1 MALFRRSSAPS
12 EAPSDEG
19 EPDTDD
25 VGDGEDAAQA
35 AQTTGDDPAEPTES
49 DEGAA
54 GEEDDEAAAEDEE
67 EQEAHEEPSTPR
79 PPILPRLA
87 AVGGRVRKWRGWV
100 PTLLILIFLLAILLR
115 SVFYWPSATP
125 DYLPP
130 GTYLLSGND
139 PDYHKR
145 AIDHLDQT
153 HQWLS
158 WDPLQNYPQG
168 GPNPNPPAFET
179 SGLLLGYA
187 VSPLTGNTTS
197 GVWWGAEQIG
207 AIWSSALVFPVF
219 FVAREMFGR
228 KAGLLGAFFIAI
240 MAGNIERNVVGFS
253 DHDGYLMFFIAV
265 GFYFYIRAMSYTK
278 NKVYV
283 EHYRDLDSVTRGFLH
298 FFREQR
304 IAVLYTLM
312 ASVMWGACALAWK
325 GFPYVFAIV
334 LIYYFFSIIVMRWF
348 RHEDPFSLAILTMI
362 AFSVV
367 FAMTLPYYYG
377 MHFMHWYEIFYLLWA
392 GAALI
397 TLFFVPTRN
406 LPWVLIVLTLA
417 VLVGTVYIGLN
428 AFAPD
433 IADTIFSGAG
443 YFSRNKL
450 YNTIAEAQPPDVSR
464 LVSSYGYA
472 TSLLALGGIGLMA
485 FRLPRRYSNAYVL
498 MLAWAAAAIY
508 MALTAVRFMYNATPL
523 FAILAGW
530 ILWGIIDR
538 THFSLKTYRDRWA
551 KQVGWRKIRSVPI
564 AHWAVAYFL
573 VFMVFFPNF
582 MQGLDAGI
590 PFETKKQWDTA
601 IYNIM
606 PDLTDP
612 FTIGGFHPLND
623 LHIFRPAPDAFD
635 VNSNRLWYLGAFGTS
650 FMNDYWAVAMTWLAT
665 QDRQLPEDKRPGFIS
680 WWDYGHWAMHVGEHP
695 TAADNFQ
702 NGFEF
707 AGNFIGASGED
718 AGNSLILARYLE
730 TVRDNPV
737 IVKLARQYLG
747 EDGWAQVLAY
757 ANDPTSYN
765 DTILAN
771 PTRYM
776 KREAPISPRNAF
788 YIMTS
793 TLITDKV
800 TPEDR
805 IWWIRDIKEQT
816 GFELRY
822 FAVDV
827 RMMPFSASQTGI
839 FYAPII
845 LADYDKNDF
854 VQILCHLTNGRVIPC
869 DAMTSREYRLLQTTE
884 IQYKPNFYHSM
895 FTRAYLGYTSNDIPG
910 GTYNGFPGIRASCTT
925 GQTQTCLAGQP
936 PMQGFNMSHW
946 RLVQRTVYFNPNATD
961 LANHTKDWKI
971 ITDQEAD
978 QYTGNTNVTI
988 DRQFLGLGESSGTG
1002 VMYLKYYAG
1011 AWVNGTVRTAE
1022 GVPVPG
1028 ARVTV
1033 YDDVKLQNPQWVG
1046 VPHGFVFA
1054 DENGSFSALVPF
1066 GNVTLIA
1073 STGGNADP
1081 FQLREQ
1087 VEIGRITIPVSDN
1100 QAMRIEEDANHDGV
1114 FDFNIR
1120 QDITSVPGSLKGLAY
1135 LDKDS
1140 TSTFSGANDQAL
1152 AGAQLQINS
1161 TTANLSVAATTAAD
1175 GSFEVLGMAAGLYS
1189 VNVTWSGHNW
1199 TALPSVRINANAS
1212 TPSDVVLKGA
1222 KVTGNATDEL
1232 ARARANATVT
1242 LTDKQTGAVF
1252 SNLTDTLGKF
1262 AFTNLLPGDYTLAS
1276 ALANATP
1283 FEQELHLAPGGQASY
1298 NFTAADTVGVQ
1309 LHVFLDRDLNG
1320 NFTAGEEAANASV
1333 EVASVTGTY
1342 FNLTGLDSAGF
1353 ASTRYPAGNY
1363 TLSADYHDPGG
1374 GLFAGYEE
1382 VAAAEGAN
1390 WTLRLLPAAHF
1401 NGTVFRDADNDTLRS
1416 NNTTAEP
1423 SLPSAAVNFHSA
1435 ATGQELKLVA
1445 RTDGVF
1451 DAVLPYGTYYVS
1463 IVLERTGFDR
1473 AQVAYR
1479 TVTVDASTTTVDIG
1493 LNNGT
1498 RITGSVGFDADR
1510 SGTLALVELIKGANL
1525 TFTQGPY
1532 VQTAT
1537 TTADGSFTAWLTDGN
1552 WTVAAHAGGYLDN
1565 ATAKLLDATV
1575 PQNNSVDLFVEA
1587 APLQVKGRVGF
1598 DRNGD
1603 GNLTDDEGFAGVV
1616 VQFIAESGVGAYFNG
1631 TNATATTNATGD
1643 YALTLPVGHYAF
1655 NLTVDRGTGAQ
1666 SHRYEAFDVTSGDA
1680 ILHPLLL
1687 PSGTPTV
1694 MNFSLRELTH
1704 LQGILWFDADGD
1716 GVASIDERPA
1726 GGLVTLRG
1734 GPGPTTLTSLANG
1747 SFEGYIRSGTY
1758 TIEASADIGG
1768 SSSRSFLS
1776 VNLSQVQNLGL
1787 VRLQRE
1793 TALTVHAWNDENG
1806 NGIED
1811 AGEEAL
1817 TGPRITFT
1825 NVTQAAGDF
1834 QLGDAVVQLL
1844 SGRTYAYLIDQ
1855 RRSESLAPNE
1865 TQVTVLYHAEGNY
1878 TFVPGT
1884 TVFRLPL
1891 IRMVQVTGAF
1901 YYDRNGDGVY
1911 TAGNREEPL
1920 GAFIEFRNAS
1930 QPTQVVLRQLVQPT
1944 GAYEAFLPVG
1954 NYTVTV
1960 DHAGF
1965 DTSNASW
1972 LINITKVPAPAN
1984 GFVLN
1989 LKLTAHD
1996 VELTGY
2002 TFLDLNR
2009 NGRLNAFETGMQV
2022 PTLTLYNAT
2031 NSSDARSLSVAANGS
2046 FNVTLKPGT
2055 YNLYAV
2061 GTVNG
2066 TPVAGIAQ
2074 ATVDPVGGTVWT
2086 NVSLRQAFFV
2096 SGSTTFNNTTG
2107 QILQVPPT
2115 NYTVIYGPITIAL
2128 PQPAGTYNITLP
2140 DGSFAVNA
2148 TIATTEF
2155 NTSMN
2160 YSALTTFS
2168 LDLDNITRALEFGK
2182 QRHFTVSFNYTEDT
2196 TPKAQGASVNYTA
2209 VIRNTG
2215 NENATFDLAPPAAQV
2230 PGGWTYQIGVD
2241 HVMVDIGAAG
2251 SPEFIS
2257 VPQIMGI
2264 DNVTLQIGE
2273 SREFWILINTSN
2285 QTRSGPNKLQLR
2297 ATPRN
2302 ASGGEGGTVDF
2313 TITTRQ
2319 DFGIDIHPNV
2329 DAPTDVGLQTNYFVS
2344 VENKGNGVDRVRV
2357 TVPSL
2362 PQGYSATV
2370 DQGAPGS
2377 EMELQPFLSQRVTVT
2392 LKRDPS
2398 AAPAPQ
2404 GSTFVVNAVSVTEPN
2419 ATAKSAAVSIVY
2431 GDLRLGGATNATR
2444 ATEPGKG
2451 DLLDNAPLTTP
2462 GFESALSAV
2471 ALVGAAAVVRR
2482 RRGRTE

>member
-12 EAPSDEG
+12 EAPADED
-19 EPDTDD
+19 ESHADET
-25 VGDGEDAAQA
+25 GDGKDAPSDGGQTDAA
-35 AQTTGDDPAEPTES
+35 DS
-49 DEGAA
+49 
-54 GEEDDEAAAEDEE
+54 GEESGPHDEADDEVAAEEGDETE
-67 EQEAHEEPSTPR
+67 DHEEPSPPR

-87 AVGGRVRKWRGWV
+87 AIGGRARKWRGWT

-115 SVFYWPSATP
+115 SVFYWPAASP

-130 GTYLLSGND
+130 GSYLLSGND

-158 WDPLQNYPQG
+158 WDPLQNFPQG
-168 GPNPNPPAFET
+168 GPNPNPPGFET

-187 VSPLTGNTTS
+187 LSPLAGNTTTA
-197 GVWWGAEQIG
+197 VWWSSEIIG
-207 AIWSSALVFPVF
+207 ALWSSALVFPVF

-228 KAGLLGAFFIAI
+228 KAGLIGAFLIAI

-265 GFYFYIRAMSYTK
+265 GFYFYIRAMAYTQ

-283 EHYRDLDSVTRGFLH
+283 EHYRDLDSVTRGFLR

-304 IAVLYTLM
+304 IAILYTLM
-312 ASVMWGACALAWK
+312 ASVMWGACALGWK

-334 LIYYFFSIIVMRWF
+334 LIYYFFSIIIMRWF
-348 RHEDPFSLAILTMI
+348 RHEDPFALSILTMI

-377 MHFMHWYEIFYLLWA
+377 MHFMHWYEIFYLIWA
-392 GAALI
+392 GAAVI

-406 LPWVLIVLTLA
+406 LPWVLIILTLV

-464 LVSSYGYA
+464 LVSSYGYV

-530 ILWGIIDR
+530 ILWGIIDK
-538 THFSLKTYRDRWA
+538 TQFSLKLYRDRWA
-551 KQVGWRKIRSVPI
+551 KYVSWRKIRTVPI

-573 VFMVFFPNF
+573 VFMVLFPNF

-601 IYNIM
+601 IYNFM

-635 VNSNRLWYLGAFGTS
+635 VNSSRLWYLGAFGTS
-650 FMNDYWAVAMTWLAT
+650 FMNDYWAVSMKWLAT
-665 QDRQLPEDKRPGFIS
+665 QDRQLPEEKRPGFIS

-730 TVRDNPV
+730 TVRGDPR
-737 IVKLARQYLG
+737 IEKLARQYLG
-747 EDGWAQVLAY
+747 DDGWNQMMAY
-757 ANDPTSYN
+757 AADPTSYN
-765 DTILAN
+765 DTIMAN
-771 PTRYM
+771 PQKYM
-776 KREAPISPRNAF
+776 KRDPPISPRNAF

-793 TLITDKV
+793 ALITDRV

-805 IWWIRDIKEQT
+805 IWWIRDIAEQT
-816 GFELRY
+816 GWELRY

-869 DAMTSREYRLLQTTE
+869 DAMTSREYRILSSTE
-884 IQYKPNFYHSM
+884 IQYKPSFYKSM

-910 GTYNGFPGIRASCTT
+910 GVYNGFPGIRASCTS

-936 PMQGFNMSHW
+936 PMQGFNMTHW

-978 QYTGNTNVTI
+978 QYDGNTNVTV

-1033 YDDVKLQNPQWVG
+1033 YDDVQLSNPQWVG

-1073 STGGNADP
+1073 STGGNPDP

-1087 VEIGRITIPVSDN
+1087 VEIGRLTIPVSDN
-1100 QAMRIEEDANHDGV
+1100 QAMRIEEDANQDGS
-1114 FDFNIR
+1114 FDFNIEH
-1120 QDITSVPGSLKGLAY
+1120 DITAVPGSLKGRAY

-1140 TSTFSGANDQAL
+1140 TGSFSATNDQEL
-1152 AGAQLQINS
+1152 AGASLQVNS
-1161 TTANLSVAATTAAD
+1161 TTANVSVVTAAGAD
-1175 GSFEVLGMAAGLYS
+1175 GSFEILGMAPGLYS
-1189 VNVTWSGHNW
+1189 VNVTWGGHNW
-1199 TALPSVRINANAS
+1199 TALPSVRVNTNAS
-1212 TPSDVVLKGA
+1212 TASDIVLKGA
-1222 KVTGNATDEL
+1222 QVTGNATDEL
-1232 ARARANATVT
+1232 AAARANASVM
-1242 LTDKQTGAVF
+1242 LTDTQTGAVL
-1252 SNLTDTLGKF
+1252 SNLTDARGKF
-1262 AFTNLLPGDYTLAS
+1262 AFTNLLPGNYTLAS
-1276 ALANATP
+1276 GLVNATP
-1283 FEQELHLAPGGQASY
+1283 FEQVIHLDPGAVLSY
-1298 NFTAADTVGVQ
+1298 NFTAADTVSVS
-1309 LHVFLDRDLNG
+1309 LRVYLDRNLDG
-1320 NFTAGEEAANASV
+1320 NLSAGEEAANASV
-1333 EVASVTGTY
+1333 EVESAAGTY
-1342 FNLTGLDSAGF
+1342 FNLTIVDSAGF

-1363 TLSADYHDPGG
+1363 TLIADYHDPAGA
-1374 GLFAGYEE
+1374 LFAGYGE

-1390 WTLRLLPAAHF
+1390 WTLPLLPAAHF
-1401 NGTVFRDADNDTLRS
+1401 NGTVFRDADNDSSRS
-1416 NNTTAEP
+1416 SNTTAEP
-1423 SLPSAAVNFHSA
+1423 ALSSSTVNFRSA
-1435 ATGQELKLVA
+1435 ATGQELKLVT
-1445 RTDGVF
+1445 RTDGMF
-1451 DAVLPYGTYYVS
+1451 DAVLPYGTYYVRV
-1463 IVLERTGFDR
+1463 VLEKTGFDR
-1473 AQVAYR
+1473 AQVVYR
-1479 TVTVDASTTTVDIG
+1479 TVTVDASTTHVDIG

-1510 SGTLALVELIKGANL
+1510 SGTLSLIELIGGANL
-1525 TFTQGPY
+1525 TFTQGAF

-1552 WTVAAHAGGYLDN
+1552 WTVTARASGYLDN
-1565 ATAKLLDATV
+1565 ATVKLLDATI
-1575 PQNNSVDLFVEA
+1575 PQNNSVDLFVVA
-1587 APLQVKGRVGF
+1587 APLQVKGRIGF
-1598 DRNGD
+1598 DRNGN

-1616 VQFIAESGVGAYFNG
+1616 VAFTAESGEGAYFNG
-1631 TNATATTNATGD
+1631 TNATATTNSTGD
-1643 YALTLPVGHYAF
+1643 YTLSLPVGHYAF
-1655 NLTVDRGTGAQ
+1655 NLTVDRGTGAS
-1666 SHRYEAFDVTSGDA
+1666 SHRYEAFDVASGNA
-1680 ILHPLLL
+1680 LLHPLLL
-1687 PSGTPTV
+1687 PSGAPTV
-1694 MNFSLRELTH
+1694 LNFSMRELTH
-1704 LQGILWFDADGD
+1704 LQGILWFDANPD
-1716 GVASIDERPA
+1716 GVASTDERPA

-1734 GPGPTTLTSLANG
+1734 GPAPTTLTSAANG
-1747 SFEGYIRSGTY
+1747 SFEGYVRSGTY
-1758 TIEASADIGG
+1758 TIEASANVGG
-1768 SSSRSFLS
+1768 SAARAFLS
-1776 VNLSQVQNLGL
+1776 VNLTAPRNLGL
-1787 VRLQRE
+1787 VRLERE
-1793 TALTVHAWNDENG
+1793 TTLTVHAWNDENG

-1825 NVTQAAGDF
+1825 NVTQAGGDF
-1834 QLGDAVVQLL
+1834 QLGDAPVQIL
-1844 SGRTYAYLIDQ
+1844 SGRTYAYLLDQ
-1855 RRSESLAPNE
+1855 RRSESLAPNQ

-1884 TVFRLPL
+1884 TVFPLPL
-1891 IRMVQVTGAF
+1891 TRLVQVTGGF

-1911 TAGNREEPL
+1911 TPGNREEPL

-1930 QPTQVVLRQLVQPT
+1930 APAQVVLRQEVQPT

-1972 LINITKVPAPAN
+1972 RINITKVPTPSN
-1984 GFVLN
+1984 GFVLD

-2009 NGRLNAFETGMQV
+2009 NGRLNAFEAGMQV
-2022 PTLTLYNAT
+2022 PTLMLYNAT
-2031 NSSDARSLSVAANGS
+2031 NSSDARSLSVAPDGS

-2066 TPVAGIAQ
+2066 TSVAGIAQ
-2074 ATVDPVGGTVWT
+2074 ATVDPVGGTAWT

-2096 SGSTTFNNTTG
+2096 TGSTTYNNTTG
-2107 QILQVPPT
+2107 QVLQVPPT
-2115 NYTVIYGPITIAL
+2115 NYTVTYGAL
-2128 PQPAGTYNITLP
+2128 AFALAQPAGTYNITLP
-2140 DGSFAVNA
+2140 DGSFAINA
-2148 TIATTEF
+2148 SISTTEF
-2155 NTSMN
+2155 DTPMN
-2160 YSALTTFS
+2160 YTTLTTFS
-2168 LDLDNITRALEFGK
+2168 LDLDNVTRVLEFGK
-2182 QRHFTVSFNYTEDT
+2182 QRHYTVSFNYTEDT
-2196 TPKAQGASVNYTA
+2196 AQKTQGASVNYTA
-2209 VIRNTG
+2209 LIRNTG
-2215 NENATFDLAPPAAQV
+2215 NENATFDLAATPAQV

-2285 QTRSGPNKLQLR
+2285 QTRSGLNKLQLR

-2302 ASGGEGGTVDF
+2302 VTGGEGGTVDF
-2313 TITTRQ
+2313 SLTTRQ
-2319 DFGIDIHPNV
+2319 DFGLDIHPNV
-2329 DAPTDVGLQTNYFVS
+2329 DAPTDVGAQTNYFVS

-2357 TVPSL
+2357 TVLSL

-2392 LKRDPS
+2392 VKRDPS
-2398 AAPAPQ
+2398 AARAAQ
-2404 GSTFVVNAVSVTEPN
+2404 GATFEVDAISLTEPN
-2419 ATAKSAAVSIVY
+2419 ATARSATISIVY
-2431 GDLRLGGATNATR
+2431 GDLRLGGATNSTR

-2451 DLLDNAPLTTP
+2451 DLVDTTSLTTP
-2462 GFESALSAV
+2462 GFESALAAI
-2471 ALVGAAAVVRR
+2471 ALVGVAAAV
-2482 RRGRTE
+2482 RGRGRKTQ